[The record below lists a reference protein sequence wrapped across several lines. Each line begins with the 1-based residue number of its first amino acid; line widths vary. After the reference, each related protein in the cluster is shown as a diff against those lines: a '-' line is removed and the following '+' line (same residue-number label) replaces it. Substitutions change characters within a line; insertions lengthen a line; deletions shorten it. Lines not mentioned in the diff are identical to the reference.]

1 MGDRPF
7 GMCEGLSAYPD
18 PKGEGSVSRKESLL
32 RGAAALA
39 VAGLII
45 KVSNLLVRVPL
56 TRLIDAEGI
65 GIYMIALPA
74 FNALYHLAAGGVPV
88 AVQNLVAEYTARG
101 RYNVAEQVRRMAL
114 TYSVI
119 AGGIGTVV
127 LLLGAEPLARL
138 LGEPRAY
145 WPLIAVSPAILLFA
159 VDSAYRNALQGRK
172 LMTPSANASIL
183 EQLTKITVTMGAA
196 YLLLPYGKEVA
207 AGGAALGMTAGAVVS
222 VLYMAWVFAQ
232 IRREDGPS
240 DYPDVPRPKLARRM
254 ARLAW
259 PVTIGNMTLPLL
271 SLVDVGI
278 VQRGFL
284 KAGFEP
290 AMATKLYGAY
300 SGIAVQVV
308 WFPIVLTNALAN
320 ALTPVLTAAKAQK
333 NRELV
338 RERVLLGLRA
348 TGLICLPVTL
358 GVVVL
363 AEQISMLFGDT
374 IAATPLVYMAP
385 VAYLGPMT
393 WLIAAQLQAL
403 GNTGAPMRN
412 FTIGYLVKIGLDA
425 TLAPI
430 PGIDIKG
437 VSLASTTL
445 FLISSWLNARALEQE
460 MGEPLPWFSLLRG
473 PVFASVVMAGALLGL
488 GAGGI
493 MPRGGVTSI
502 LAALLVAPILYIG
515 TLVAT
520 RALTW
525 GEIRNVSGPL
535 GTKLERWFQSIWPW
549 G

>member
-1 MGDRPF
+1 MY
-7 GMCEGLSAYPD
+7 EGLSAYPA

-45 KVSNLLVRVPL
+45 KVSNLLVRIPL

-114 TYSVI
+114 VYSLV
-119 AGGIGTVV
+119 AGGIGTAV
-127 LLLGAEPLARL
+127 LLAGAAPLAKL

-145 WPLIAVSPAILLFA
+145 WPLVAIAPAILLFA
-159 VDSAYRNALQGRK
+159 VDSSYQHALRGRK
-172 LMTPSANASIL
+172 LMTPSATSNVL
-183 EQLTKITVTMGAA
+183 ETMTKVAVTLGAA
-196 YLLLPYGKEVA
+196 YLLLPHGKAVA
-207 AGGAALGMTAGAVVS
+207 AGGAALGMTVGALVS
-222 VLYMAWVFAQ
+222 VTYMVWVFAQ

-240 DYPDVPRPKLARRM
+240 DYPDVPRSTLARRM
-254 ARLAW
+254 IRLAW

-284 KAGFEP
+284 KAGYEP

-320 ALTPVLTAAKAQK
+320 ALTPVLTAAKAQR
-333 NRELV
+333 NQALV

-363 AEQISMLFGDT
+363 AEQISLLFGDR
-374 IAATPLVYMAP
+374 IAVTPLIYMAP

-412 FTIGYLVKIGLDA
+412 FTIGYMVKIGLDA
-425 TLAPI
+425 ALAPI
-430 PGIDIKG
+430 PGIDIRG
-437 VSLASTTL
+437 VSMASTML
-445 FLISSWLNARALEQE
+445 FLVSSWLNARALEKE
-460 MGEPLPWFSLLRG
+460 LGEPLPWFSLLRG
-473 PVFASVVMAGALLGL
+473 PIMGSVVMAGALLGL
-488 GAGGI
+488 EAGGL

-502 LAALLVAPILYIG
+502 LAALMVAPVLYAG
-515 TLVAT
+515 TLVVT
-520 RALTW
+520 KALTW
-525 GEIRNVSGPL
+525 DELRDLSGPL